1 MPFISLHFLPFNI
14 LLLILM
20 SFKVMWA
27 QEAERSCVLLRRPSE
42 DNGACHFNEEETH
55 THRDTQVFAFSNFE
69 TKDGEDVVCQ
79 QAYQSTNLST

>member
-27 QEAERSCVLLRRPSE
+27 REAERPCVLLRRPSE
-42 DNGACHFNEEETH
+42 DNGACHSNEEETH
-55 THRDTQVFAFSNFE
+55 IHRHTSLCV
-69 TKDGEDVVCQ
+69 Q
-79 QAYQSTNLST
+79 QFRN